1 MEQKKSRML
10 RLTLMGGQA
19 RVFICDTTELAQQ
32 ARDIHN
38 ASNTCSAAMGRML
51 AATAIMGANL
61 KSEGDRITATIN
73 GGGPAGPICAIAG
86 PDGTVKVTI
95 EHPEVELPLK
105 ENGKLNVGGA
115 RVSVSQAIR
124 QKGRFEPNYSQ
135 IRRIAQTLPDE
146 SK

>member
-86 PDGTVKVTI
+86 PDGTVKVEGDPYRFAPVISKKDTNTRR
-95 EHPEVELPLK
+95 LSCRSRK
-105 ENGKLNVGGA
+105 T
-115 RVSVSQAIR
+115 VS
-124 QKGRFEPNYSQ
+124 
-135 IRRIAQTLPDE
+135 
-146 SK
+146 

>member
-61 KSEGDRITATIN
+61 KSEGDDQRRRPCWPDLRDCRARRHGEGDHRTP
-73 GGGPAGPICAIAG
+73 GG
-86 PDGTVKVTI
+86 
-95 EHPEVELPLK
+95 
-105 ENGKLNVGGA
+105 
-115 RVSVSQAIR
+115 
-124 QKGRFEPNYSQ
+124 
-135 IRRIAQTLPDE
+135 
-146 SK
+146 

>member
-19 RVFICDTTELAQQ
+19 RVFICDTTEMAQQ

-61 KSEGDRITATIN
+61 KRQAERRRRAGQGWPADRYAFVRFRRTVCRTRGAGFRRNRRGFRHVLSGIRADAFPLCAGYA
-73 GGGPAGPICAIAG
+73 GG
-86 PDGTVKVTI
+86 
-95 EHPEVELPLK
+95 
-105 ENGKLNVGGA
+105 
-115 RVSVSQAIR
+115 
-124 QKGRFEPNYSQ
+124 
-135 IRRIAQTLPDE
+135 
-146 SK
+146 

>member
-73 GGGPAGPICAIAG
+73 GGGPAGRAG
-86 PDGTVKVTI
+86 RSCLRAGSGKAADTAARLGASVRSS
-95 EHPEVELPLK
+95 EHP
-105 ENGKLNVGGA
+105 
-115 RVSVSQAIR
+115 
-124 QKGRFEPNYSQ
+124 GR
-135 IRRIAQTLPDE
+135 
-146 SK
+146 

>member
-1 MEQKKSRML
+1 MTFGGNNDREQKKSRLL

-73 GGGPAGPICAIAG
+73 GGG
-86 PDGTVKVTI
+86 
-95 EHPEVELPLK
+95 LL
-105 ENGKLNVGGA
+105 A
-115 RVSVSQAIR
+115 RSARLQ
-124 QKGRFEPNYSQ
+124 GRTA
-135 IRRIAQTLPDE
+135 R
-146 SK
+146 

>member
-1 MEQKKSRML
+1 MEQKKSRLL

-19 RVFICDTTELAQQ
+19 RVFICDTTEMAQQ

-86 PDGTVKVTI
+86 PDGMVKVTI
-95 EHPEVELPLK
+95 
-105 ENGKLNVGGA
+105 A
-115 RVSVSQAIR
+115 RFSGV
-124 QKGRFEPNYSQ
+124 
-135 IRRIAQTLPDE
+135 
-146 SK
+146 

>member
-86 PDGTVKVTI
+86 PDGTVKVEGDPYRFAPVISKKDTDTRR
-95 EHPEVELPLK
+95 LSCRSRK
-105 ENGKLNVGGA
+105 T
-115 RVSVSQAIR
+115 VS
-124 QKGRFEPNYSQ
+124 
-135 IRRIAQTLPDE
+135 
-146 SK
+146 